1 MKIFYTYGQFDLI
14 FGIFGS
20 LVGDGASINTC
31 FLSNKNLL
39 SRHVSKLYNSNIFY
53 HNYANWIMFLG
64 P

>member
-31 FLSNKNLL
+31 FLSNENLL

-53 HNYANWIMFLG
+53 HNYAN
-64 P
+64 